1 MEIRPHST
9 QLFGT
14 LLVVIFVTVAA
25 MVAAVFIAGQRPV
38 VVVLPGTPN
47 ESPPPV
53 LAATPGPTA
62 VASPVGATPPGPDS
76 VAAPEPPTIR
86 VSRLPAAPGIGN
98 PFDPAWDRVPTVEL
112 PLQPQQ
118 TAPPMLATATIAT
131 VRVQAARD
139 DRRIVWRLSW
149 GQEEPAREVDV
160 STFSDA
166 IAVQFPMVDGAP
178 FTMGGP
184 GMPVRVLYWRALWQQ
199 DLDAGFQD
207 VYSRHPN
214 TWNDLYWFAE
224 GPPPHHFPAA
234 FGDERARDWLVA
246 YRAGNPMAD
255 FERDHP
261 VEELVAEGFGSLTH
275 VHDTPSQARGAWQAG
290 RWTVVIDRP
299 FDPTDPLIERLGAS
313 SAAVSLAV
321 WDGGHGNTGG
331 RKHWCN
337 WVPLRIE
344 P

>member
-1 MEIRPHST
+1 METRPQNT
-9 QLFGT
+9 YVFGT
-14 LLVVIFVTVAA
+14 LLLVIFVTAAA
-25 MVAAVFIAGQRPV
+25 MVAAVFIAGRRPV
-38 VVVLPGTPN
+38 VVVMPAAQA
-47 ESPPPV
+47 EAPPPM
-53 LAATPGPTA
+53 
-62 VASPVGATPPGPDS
+62 
-76 VAAPEPPTIR
+76 VAAPPAPPAAALPAGAAPAGTA
-86 VSRLPAAPGIGN
+86 PAAPPTVRVTRLAAAPALAD
-98 PFDPAWDRVPTVEL
+98 PFDAAWDAVPAVEL

-118 TAPPMLATATIAT
+118 TAPPMLDTATIAA

-139 DRRIVWRLSW
+139 ERRLVWRLSW
-149 GQEEPAREVDV
+149 AQAAPAQETDV

-166 IAVQFPMVDGAP
+166 VALQVPMVDGAP

-184 GMPVRVLYWRALWQQ
+184 GQPVRVLYWRALWQR

-207 VYSRHPN
+207 VDARHPN
-214 TWNDLYWFAE
+214 AWNDVYWFAE
-224 GPPPHHFPAA
+224 GPPPQRLPAA
-234 FGDERARDWLVA
+234 FGDERSRDWLVA

-255 FERDHP
+255 FERDRP

-275 VHDTPSQARGAWQAG
+275 VPDTPSQARGAWRDG

-313 SAAVSLAV
+313 GAAVSLAV
-321 WDGGHGNTGG
+321 WDGAGGNVGG

-337 WVPLRIE
+337 WVPLRME

>member
-1 MEIRPHST
+1 MEPRPQNSY
-9 QLFGT
+9 LFGA
-14 LLVVIFVTVAA
+14 LLTAIFVTSAA
-25 MVAAVFIAGQRPV
+25 MVAAVFLAGQRPV
-38 VVVLPGTPN
+38 VVVVPGAPA
-47 ESPPPV
+47 EPPPPV
-53 LAATPGPTA
+53 VT
-62 VASPVGATPPGPDS
+62 
-76 VAAPEPPTIR
+76 AAP
-86 VSRLPAAPGIGN
+86 PAAPPSPAPAGPPAAAAPAPPTVTVTRIAAAPALDD
-98 PFDPAWDRVPTVEL
+98 PFDPAWDRVPAIDL

-118 TAPPMLATATIAT
+118 TAPPMLDTATIAE

-149 GQEEPAREVDV
+149 NEPAPARQVDV

-166 IAVQFPMVDGAP
+166 VAMQFAMVDGAP

-207 VYSRHPN
+207 VYSRYPN
-214 TWNDLYWFAE
+214 AWNDVYWFAA
-224 GPPPHHFPAA
+224 GAPPSHLPAA
-234 FGDERARDWLVA
+234 FGDERARDWLAA

-255 FERDHP
+255 FERDRP
-261 VEELVAEGFGSLTH
+261 IEELVAEGFGSATH
-275 VHDTPSQARGAWQAG
+275 VPDTPSKARGAWRAG

-299 FDPTDPLIERLGAS
+299 FNPADPLIARLGES
-313 SAAVSLAV
+313 GAAVALAV
-321 WDGGHGNTGG
+321 WDGSAGNVGG

-337 WVPLRIE
+337 WVPLRVD